1 MYSILFSRFISHT
14 SSKAYEESPVY
25 LYAMNHAPSGESC
38 EEFLS
43 SRPEKCGYAYHGV
56 DTMFLFQ
63 TGPDRG

>member
-1 MYSILFSRFISHT
+1 
-14 SSKAYEESPVY
+14 
-25 LYAMNHAPSGESC
+25 MNHAPSGESC